1 MQFLKTI
8 VMITTVTLVVAI
20 PTREYSYHI
29 YHYEKGLTADFSGT
43 EKGDLEGLPCCQ
55 PLHLCC

>member
-8 VMITTVTLVVAI
+8 VMIATVTLVVAI

-29 YHYEKGLTADFSGT
+29 YHYEKGVTADFSET
-43 EKGDLEGLPCCQ
+43 EKGDRALPCCK
-55 PLHLCC
+55 PGHLCCV